1 MKNSKPASCSSK
13 INHLRSELHL
23 LIESEN
29 LTSTVVQKRSRE
41 LDELIL
47 LYYKQMKKCHEL
59 NEP

>member
-1 MKNSKPASCSSK
+1 MKNNGSICSKRN
-13 INHLRSELHL
+13 INQLRNELHD

-29 LTSTVVQKRSRE
+29 LTSTIVQSRSRE

-47 LYYKQMKKCHEL
+47 LYYRQANTSHEL